1 MTQNLTLEI
10 SWAYLPN
17 SKLLIQLPDIS
28 PANDIIK
35 LCYNQQD
42 KTSDSDNSKDD
53 QSNDTEQKSIKKR
66 NVSPV
71 LIHDGKI
78 LNLSL
83 SLKYQNVKN
92 NDTIIIYEQKE
103 QAIPQIQTFKSS
115 SRFCGHLIN
124 NKNSYCEIP
133 NENQNQSLML
143 EALFHRD
150 KYFQNLEMDKRALF
164 TYHQLLEAQQ
174 QTQQNWKQ
182 QLQNQLQQHPHQS
195 IQFVFQLGD
204 DSNDLFLDIFGFGF
218 NNNYTYNAWQNK
230 GPRSEQPTKIP
241 TKKKKA
247 SVKPLPPL
255 LHSADDFLYDLNQ
268 YNEDIFSC
276 GQNQNKGNVVR
287 SIDNNQKYLSEH
299 SCNWKW

>member
-1 MTQNLTLEI
+1 MDQNLTLDI
-10 SWAYLPN
+10 SWASFPN
-17 SKLLIQLPDIS
+17 SKMLVRLPDIS
-28 PANDIIK
+28 PAIDIIK
-35 LCYNQQD
+35 LCCHNQ
-42 KTSDSDNSKDD
+42 D
-53 QSNDTEQKSIKKR
+53 QMPKCKNPQEIDTEQQTPNEI
-66 NVSPV
+66 NVCPV

-92 NDTIIIYEQKE
+92 NDSIIIYEQKR
-103 QAIPQIQTFKSS
+103 QIIPQFQSSKSS
-115 SRFCGHLIN
+115 SRNLDHLSN
-124 NKNSYCEIP
+124 CTFDDTP

-164 TYHQLLEAQQ
+164 TYSQLLEAQQ

-182 QLQNQLQQHPHQS
+182 QLQNQLQQHPQQP

-218 NNNYTYNAWQNK
+218 NNNYTYNACQS
-230 GPRSEQPTKIP
+230 RSLRPEQPTKIP
-241 TKKKKA
+241 KKKKEA

-255 LHSADDFLYDLNQ
+255 IPSADDFLYDLDQ
-268 YNEDIFSC
+268 YNDIFNC
-276 GQNQNKGNVVR
+276 DQNKGNAVR
-287 SIDNNQKYLSEH
+287 SIDHNQKYLSEH
-299 SCNWKW
+299 SCDWKW